1 MPTSLDQNLV
11 IILAVTAVNA
21 LFVNPVKAINN
32 MIFKASLRVAC
43 LLTHTA
49 IMTVPVIYDF
59 FREIDY
65 IEYVCK
71 VFAELRVKF
80 F

>member
-1 MPTSLDQNLV
+1 
-11 IILAVTAVNA
+11 
-21 LFVNPVKAINN
+21 
-32 MIFKASLRVAC
+32 MIFKASLRVSY

-59 FREIDY
+59 LREIDY